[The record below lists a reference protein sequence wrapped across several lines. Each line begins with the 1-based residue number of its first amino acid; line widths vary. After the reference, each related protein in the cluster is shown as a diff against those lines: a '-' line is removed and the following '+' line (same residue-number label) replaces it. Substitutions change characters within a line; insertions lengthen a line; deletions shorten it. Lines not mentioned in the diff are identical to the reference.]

1 MAATWRFGL
10 WAEVGDAG
18 CRRHSIGTTYM
29 VTSEAINTAM
39 MYQETTSSVPLPAV
53 ERKNKKSSFSCK
65 ETKMNRVHSYW
76 LKFRPCGL
84 VPLTHSL

>member
-1 MAATWRFGL
+1 
-10 WAEVGDAG
+10 
-18 CRRHSIGTTYM
+18 
-29 VTSEAINTAM
+29 
-39 MYQETTSSVPLPAV
+39 LPAV